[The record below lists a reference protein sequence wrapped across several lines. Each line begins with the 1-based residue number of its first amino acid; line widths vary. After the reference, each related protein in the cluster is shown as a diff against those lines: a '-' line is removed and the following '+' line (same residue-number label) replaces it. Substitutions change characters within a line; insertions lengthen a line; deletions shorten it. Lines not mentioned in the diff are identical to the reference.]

1 MCGQVSRIS
10 GALIQKSVFD
20 QILARK
26 AGVAT
31 GAPQMDSLGSACLEL
46 GWGWSG
52 RGGADLRS
60 ALLVASR
67 TEKGQAGTL
76 WGLSKLKHDSKVD
89 VEGILGDFVK

>member
-1 MCGQVSRIS
+1 M
-10 GALIQKSVFD
+10 FD

-26 AGVAT
+26 AGMAT
-31 GAPQMDSLGSACLEL
+31 GALLDSLGSACLEL

-52 RGGADLRS
+52 RGGTDLRS